1 MKEGDRFGLFLLC
14 SLREKDE
21 DVVLG
26 ISRDVELAFLV
37 IGYQRKGNKLDGFLP
52 VIEILIL
59 RFGRFLGWI

>member
-26 ISRDVELAFLV
+26 IF
-37 IGYQRKGNKLDGFLP
+37 DGFLP